1 MLVPRR
7 AVTAMPSDRF
17 ITTTLSGTEDIASR
31 LHEVGDRG
39 KVLQDLR
46 ARKLANTSTSIN
58 YGFDNIKYES
68 DAMSRQKDILKAPPR
83 ARAQE
88 RAEQKAMKS
97 ALTATHFV
105 LGNDPVS
112 YETEQKLALQ
122 DTEGKIKDCQG
133 VLNDEVAAFIKRS
146 SCHFGSDEP
155 VWQSTMHDAQ
165 VKVDYSQMG
174 NKSNMRQEAKKLK
187 AELSAH
193 NFAFGHDKLTYHT
206 DSGDCFLWDPESAKG
221 AMGQMADEVKK
232 DLRRHHFAF
241 GNDEIKYETDMQR
254 SMKGVVITKQ
264 RLQEMA
270 DEKQNAVTLKK
281 QLQQTNY
288 EIGTDAKYM

>member
-1 MLVPRR
+1 MK
-7 AVTAMPSDRF
+7 A
-17 ITTTLSGTEDIASR
+17 
-31 LHEVGDRG
+31 
-39 KVLQDLR
+39 DL
-46 ARKLANTSTSIN
+46 
-58 YGFDNIKYES
+58 
-68 DAMSRQKDILKAPPR
+68 
-83 ARAQE
+83 
-88 RAEQKAMKS
+88 
-97 ALTATHFV
+97 
-105 LGNDPVS
+105 
-112 YETEQKLALQ
+112 EQKLALQ

-155 VWQSTMHDAQ
+155 VWRSTMHDAQ
-165 VKVDYSQMG
+165 IKVDYSQMG

-193 NFAFGHDKLTYHT
+193 NFAFGNDKLTYQT
-206 DSGDCFLWDPESAKG
+206 DSGDCFQWEAESAKG
-221 AMGQMADEVKK
+221 AMGAMAEDVKK

-270 DEKQNAVTLKK
+270 DEKKNAVQLKK

>member
-1 MLVPRR
+1 M
-7 AVTAMPSDRF
+7 TARV
-17 ITTTLSGTEDIASR
+17 AQ
-31 LHEVGDRG
+31 
-39 KVLQDLR
+39 VLKDLR
-46 ARKLANTSTSIN
+46 DRKLANTSTSIN

-105 LGNDPVS
+105 LGNDAVT

-122 DTEGKIKDCQG
+122 DTEGKIRDCQG

-165 VKVDYSQMG
+165 IKVDYSQMG

-193 NFAFGHDKLTYHT
+193 NFAFGNDKLTYQT
-206 DSGDCFLWDPESAKG
+206 DSGDCFQWEAESAKG
-221 AMGQMADEVKK
+221 AMGAMAEDVKK

-270 DEKQNAVTLKK
+270 DEKKNAVQKA
-281 QLQQTNY
+281 
-288 EIGTDAKYM
+288 D